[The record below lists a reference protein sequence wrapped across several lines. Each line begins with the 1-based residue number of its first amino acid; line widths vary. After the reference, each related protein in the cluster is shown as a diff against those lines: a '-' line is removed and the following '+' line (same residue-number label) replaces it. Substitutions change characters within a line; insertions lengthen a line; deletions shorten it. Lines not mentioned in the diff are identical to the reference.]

1 MNYNIHA
8 TRNKYNSINFNEYLK
23 YMMFK
28 AQSPENKNF
37 SLDQFMKL
45 IEYEKHFKRKD
56 FHKALEYYHAV

>member
-1 MNYNIHA
+1 
-8 TRNKYNSINFNEYLK
+8 
-23 YMMFK
+23 MMFK